1 MTTKN
6 KIYKLLTG
14 AYQYNRCA
22 KTLSDKNKYKT
33 KYNNVIECIEIIEQ
47 TKTKSFNYQITYD
60 AKDKMYNIWFY
71 TKREEFEHKGFSFHI
86 PKEEAIRLGRYIK
99 KMKIYRYMYKNK
111 EVKIDSYEV
120 KEPIVK
126 LNASG
131 RYVAL
136 ELGEGKPLVYTKD
149 LDKLNSFYIMW
160 SFNGRLKNKF
170 IDAVIDKKN
179 EMANKHFEEVKR
191 IEEDIDALEKEKC

>member
-14 AYQYNRCA
+14 AYQHNRCA

-33 KYNNVIECIEIIEQ
+33 KYNNVIECIELIEE

-60 AKDKMYNIWFY
+60 AKIEMYNIWFY

-120 KEPIVK
+120 ENPIK
-126 LNASG
+126 KINNKNQ
-131 RYVAL
+131 RID
-136 ELGEGKPLVYTKD
+136 LGEGNPLVYTKD
-149 LDKLNSFYIMW
+149 LDKINSFYIMW

-170 IDAVIDKKN
+170 IDEVIDRKN
-179 EMANKHFEEVKR
+179 EIANKYFEEVKR

>member
-14 AYQYNRCA
+14 AYQHNRCA

-33 KYNNVIECIEIIEQ
+33 KYNNVIECIELIEE

-60 AKDKMYNIWFY
+60 AKIEMYNIWFY

-120 KEPIVK
+120 ENPIK
-126 LNASG
+126 KINNKNQ
-131 RYVAL
+131 RID
-136 ELGEGKPLVYTKD
+136 LGEGNPLVYTKD
-149 LDKLNSFYIMW
+149 LDKINSLMKLLT
-160 SFNGRLKNKF
+160 GKMR
-170 IDAVIDKKN
+170 
-179 EMANKHFEEVKR
+179 
-191 IEEDIDALEKEKC
+191 

>member
-60 AKDKMYNIWFY
+60 AKNEMYHIWFY

-86 PKEEAIRLGRYIK
+86 PKEESIRLGRYIK

-120 KEPIVK
+120 ENPIK
-126 LNASG
+126 KIINKNQ
-131 RYVAL
+131 RID
-136 ELGEGKPLVYTKD
+136 LGEGKPLVYTKD
-149 LDKLNSFYIMW
+149 LDKINSFYIMW

-170 IDAVIDKKN
+170 IDAIIDKKN

-191 IEEDIDALEKEKC
+191 IEEDIDALEKEKD